1 MSFANK
7 IIKNAKESGHQFI
20 ILEPKE
26 IFEDSLKEFHFKENR
41 LVYNVDA
48 LLQCLKDAYGWD
60 AITALEWFDYNIF
73 DLTFMDGGPIFYD
86 EFEEKYLTISSK
98 HVKL

>member
-7 IIKNAKESGHQFI
+7 IIKDAIDEGHNFVV
-20 ILEPKE
+20 LEPKSV
-26 IFEDSLKEFHFKENR
+26 FQNSVKEFHPKERR

-60 AITALEWFDYNIF
+60 AVMALEWFDCNIF
-73 DLTFMDGGPIFYD
+73 DLTFVDGGPIFYD
-86 EFEEKYLTISSK
+86 EFEEKYLTINK
-98 HVKL
+98 KCVTL

>member
-1 MSFANK
+1 MNLADK
-7 IIKNAKESGHQFI
+7 IIEDAIEDGHEFMV
-20 ILEPKE
+20 LEPKE
-26 IFEDSLKEFHFKENR
+26 VFEDSLKEFHRKESR

-60 AITALEWFDYNIF
+60 AVMALEWFDYNIF

-86 EFEEKYLTISSK
+86 EFEEKYLTLKTK
-98 HVKL
+98 HVTL

>member
-7 IIKNAKESGHQFI
+7 IIKDAIDQGHKFI
-20 ILEPKE
+20 VLEPKSVFQNS
-26 IFEDSLKEFHFKENR
+26 IKEFHSKEQR

-60 AITALEWFDYNIF
+60 AVMALEWFDYNIF
-73 DLTFMDGGPIFYD
+73 DLTFTVGGPIFYD
-86 EFEEKYLTISSK
+86 EFEEKYLTINEK
-98 HVKL
+98 CVKL